1 MPGRDVPHISF
12 LEMLSFDKWVHA
24 SIFFV
29 LTLLLA
35 KAIHLSNNQSTL
47 YLLIATATVIVYGGA
62 LEIMQGLEDL
72 IDLGKL
78 AAGFD
83 IRDGFC
89 EWVDQDSTHFIL
101 LALDL
106 WFCIAERKRYL

>member
-35 KAIHLSNNQSTL
+35 KAIHLSNNQSTV
-47 YLLIATATVIVYGGA
+47 YLFISTATAIIYGGA
-62 LEIMQGLEDL
+62 LEIMQGLVFEERSADVYDF
-72 IDLGKL
+72 IANSVGAI
-78 AAGFD
+78 AAWFLYKKMD
-83 IRDGFC
+83 TF
-89 EWVDQDSTHFIL
+89 V
-101 LALDL
+101 LDK
-106 WFCIAERKRYL
+106 WYKNFNRSP

>member
-47 YLLIATATVIVYGGA
+47 YLLIATATALVYGGA
-62 LEIMQGLEDL
+62 LEIMQGLVFEERSADVYDFIANSMGAIL
-72 IDLGKL
+72 ACFFYKKMDTFVLSKWYGK
-78 AAGFD
+78 F
-83 IRDGFC
+83 
-89 EWVDQDSTHFIL
+89 
-101 LALDL
+101 
-106 WFCIAERKRYL
+106 